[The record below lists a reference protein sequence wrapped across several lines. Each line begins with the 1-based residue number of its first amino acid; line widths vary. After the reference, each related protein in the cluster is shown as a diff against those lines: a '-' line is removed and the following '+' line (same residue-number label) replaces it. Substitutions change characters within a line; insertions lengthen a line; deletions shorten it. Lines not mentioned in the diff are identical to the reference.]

1 MKFSELKFEQWPDM
15 GGIYCRIQF
24 ENGYG
29 ASIVK
34 HQYSY
39 GGKDGLYELAVIDS
53 EGQITYDTPITND
66 VIGYLSESDVET
78 HLNEIKNL
86 QPNEA

>member
-34 HQYSY
+34 HPYSY
-39 GGKDGLYELAVIDS
+39 GGKDGLYEIAVIDS

-66 VIGYLSESDVET
+66 VIGYLSEDDVEKYV
-78 HLNEIKNL
+78 NDIKDL
-86 QPNEA
+86 KSNEA